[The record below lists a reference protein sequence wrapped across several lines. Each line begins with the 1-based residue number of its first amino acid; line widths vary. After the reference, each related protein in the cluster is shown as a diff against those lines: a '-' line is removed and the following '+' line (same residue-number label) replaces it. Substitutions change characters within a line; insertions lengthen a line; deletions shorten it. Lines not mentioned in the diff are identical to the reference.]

1 MRFQMGRRNRKDPPV
16 EFHDP
21 AFAHFAVETL
31 GDEDVLSGDPVSR
44 HAPLLRTG
52 DGTRVGLRDFSTGRF
67 VRHYDADE
75 VVHVVEGLGSV
86 IDENHRVWS
95 LRPGDTV
102 TFRRGT
108 SAQWQIP
115 EYLRVLSVACGAQS
129 PSPARRALRAMGT
142 IGVALVGLTLV
153 GVTTIATVA
162 ASMMG
167 G

>member
-1 MRFQMGRRNRKDPPV
+1 MRRRDGKAVPL

-21 AFAHFAVETL
+21 AFADFRVEAIA
-31 GDEDVLSGDPVSR
+31 DDAVLSGDPVAR
-44 HAPLLRTG
+44 HAALQRAG
-52 DGTRVGLRDFSTGRF
+52 DGTSVGLRDFSAGRF
-67 VRHYDADE
+67 LRRYQADE
-75 VVHVVEGLGSV
+75 VVHVVEGVGSV

-108 SAQWQIP
+108 EAQWQVP
-115 EYLRVLSVACGAQS
+115 EYLRVLCVACAAGK
-129 PSPARRALRAMGT
+129 PSLPRRALQAMGT
-142 IGVALVGLTLV
+142 ASVALACLALI

-167 G
+167 S

>member
-1 MRFQMGRRNRKDPPV
+1 MWFQMGRRNIKEPPV

-31 GDEDVLSGDPVSR
+31 GDDDVLSGDPVSR
-44 HAPLLRTG
+44 HAPLLRAG

-95 LRPGDTV
+95 LRPGDTI

-108 SAQWQIP
+108 SAQWQVP
-115 EYLRVLSVACGAQS
+115 EYLRVLSVACGAPPAS
-129 PSPARRALRAMGT
+129 SARRALRAMGT
-142 IGVALVGLTLV
+142 VGVAMVGLTVL

-167 G
+167 S